1 MRSNP
6 PKRAHGNLQAA
17 IMVFA
22 IFALA
27 MLALAGANTTKAQP
41 GSQGEDDI
49 LVFAASS
56 LAPPLQQIAA
66 LYEAQKN
73 IKLRFAFA
81 SSAALARQIEYGAP
95 ADLFITAHPLWL
107 ERLAARQQIDS
118 NSARAI
124 AGNRLVLARPAG
136 SANSTA
142 NVRALLLAPDAGRIA
157 TGDPASVPLGMY
169 ARDSLRSLGL
179 WEAVGPRLAPA
190 ANARAAL
197 LQVERG
203 MVSLGILFA
212 SDVAGSS
219 RVTIVAEIPAGS
231 AGSAGSSGQ
240 IQYLAVLVGRAPD
253 SETAA
258 QFLLYLTSPEAQE
271 VFLQRGFSAP
281 E

>member
-6 PKRAHGNLQAA
+6 PKRAHGNLQVAV
-17 IMVFA
+17 M
-22 IFALA
+22 IFAVA
-27 MLALAGANTTKAQP
+27 MLALAGANSVKAAP
-41 GSQGEDDI
+41 GSQGEDEI

-56 LAPPLQQIAA
+56 LAPPLQQIAT
-66 LYEAQKN
+66 LYEAQSSV
-73 IKLRFAFA
+73 KLRFAFA

-107 ERLAARQQIDS
+107 ERLAAQHQIDS
-118 NSARAI
+118 SSARAI

-136 SANSTA
+136 SASSAA

-169 ARDSLRSLGL
+169 ARSSLEALGL
-179 WEAVGPRLAPA
+179 WQAVGPRLAPA

-203 MVSLGILFA
+203 MVGLGILFA
-212 SDVAGSS
+212 SDAAGSD
-219 RVTIVAEIPAGS
+219 RVTIVAEIPPGPAGS
-231 AGSAGSSGQ
+231 GGQ
-240 IQYLAVLVGRAPD
+240 IQYLAALVGQPPG
-253 SETAA
+253 SKTAA
-258 QFLLYLTSPEAQE
+258 QFLLFLTSPEAQE
-271 VFLQRGFSAP
+271 VFLKQGFSAP